1 MSVLDGWTEGEF
13 TANGVT
19 HPTYRKGEGPGV
31 IVIHEIPGVTPDV
44 IAFAEEV
51 VAQGHT
57 VVMPSLFGKPGAG
70 DGPVSM
76 AKTAAQLCVSREFLR
91 MATNTTTPVATWL
104 QALARDLH
112 EELGGPGVG
121 AVGMCFTGGY
131 ALAMLAD
138 APIAAPVLAQPSA
151 PFAVTPGRSRD
162 LGLSPVDL
170 DKVKA
175 KVSAGCEVLGLRYK
189 NDKAVGSRFDT
200 LRKEL
205 GENFIAVEFPGIKHA
220 TLTVHR
226 QQEAVDRV
234 LAFFAEKL
242 KV

>member
-1 MSVLDGWTEGEF
+1 MSVLDGWTKGEF
-13 TANGVT
+13 TADGVT

-31 IVIHEIPGVTPDV
+31 IVVHEIPGMTPEV
-44 IAFAEEV
+44 MRFAEEV

-57 VVMPSLFGKPGAG
+57 VVLPHLFGTPGAKV
-70 DGPVSM
+70 GPLSM
-76 AKTAAQLCVSREFLR
+76 AKAGAQICVSREFLR
-91 MATNTTTPVATWL
+91 LATHTTTPVAKWL
-104 QALARDLH
+104 QALATDLH
-112 EELGGPGVG
+112 KELGGPGVG

-131 ALAMLAD
+131 ALAMLAG

-151 PFAVTPGRSRD
+151 PFPVTPGRSRD
-162 LGLSPVDL
+162 LGLSPADL
-170 DKVKA
+170 DSVKA
-175 KVSAGCEVLGLRYK
+175 KVSAGCQVMGLRYK

-205 GENFIAVEFPGIKHA
+205 GDNFIAVEFPGIKHA
-220 TLTVHR
+220 TLTMHR
-226 QQEAVDRV
+226 QQEGVDRV